1 MPYRISD
8 DCIGCG
14 ACAKKCPE
22 KAIEGELKVRFH
34 IDPILC
40 EECGTCFH
48 ICPQGAVFDAEGN
61 RSPGKGKK
69 KKSLRAYID
78 PSVCA
83 GCKTCY
89 LNCPRGAI
97 EIVKKGLF
105 SNPVCRVDTETCV
118 GCGMCAQFCITG
130 AITFA

>member
-1 MPYRISD
+1 MPYRISE

-22 KAIEGELKVRFH
+22 EAIEGELKVRFY

-40 EECGTCFH
+40 EECGTCFD
-48 ICPQGAVFDAEGN
+48 ICPRGAVFDGEGN
-61 RSPGKGKK
+61 RSPGRGKQ
-69 KKSLRAYID
+69 KKSSRAYIT

-89 LNCPRGAI
+89 LNCPQEAI
-97 EIVKKGLF
+97 EVIKRGIF
-105 SNPVCRVDTETCV
+105 SSAVCQVDRELCI
-118 GCGMCAQFCITG
+118 GCGICTQFCITG
-130 AITFA
+130 AITLG

>member
-1 MPYRISD
+1 MPYRISE

-22 KAIEGELKVRFH
+22 EAIDGELKVRFY

-40 EECGTCFH
+40 EECGTCFD
-48 ICPQGAVFDAEGN
+48 ICPQGAVFDGEGN
-61 RSPGKGKK
+61 RSPGRGKQ
-69 KKSLRAYID
+69 KKSSRAYID

-89 LNCPRGAI
+89 LNCPQEAI
-97 EIVKKGLF
+97 EVIKRGIF
-105 SNPVCRVDTETCV
+105 SSAVCQVDPELCI
-118 GCGMCAQFCITG
+118 GCGICTQFCITG
-130 AITFA
+130 AITLG